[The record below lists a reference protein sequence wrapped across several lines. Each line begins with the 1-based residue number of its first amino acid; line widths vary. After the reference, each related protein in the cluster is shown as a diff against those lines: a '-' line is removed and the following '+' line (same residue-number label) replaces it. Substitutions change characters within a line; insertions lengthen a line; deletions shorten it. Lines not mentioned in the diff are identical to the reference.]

1 MSSLLTTLLLYR
13 SGDYIGKYISLEA
26 LIAKN
31 KDFYYGLLNSSQHG
45 WHEGNEDVISF
56 IKYIL
61 SVILAAYKNFEDRFS
76 IVEDKIPA
84 LDMVRMAIMKKIGAF
99 LKQDIREL

>member
-31 KDFYYGLLNSSQHG
+31 KDFYYGLLNSS
-45 WHEGNEDVISF
+45 
-56 IKYIL
+56 
-61 SVILAAYKNFEDRFS
+61 
-76 IVEDKIPA
+76 
-84 LDMVRMAIMKKIGAF
+84 
-99 LKQDIREL
+99 